1 MEHPLGGPRL
11 VRPGL
16 VGALSAAVVEDLLD
30 GLDHVLPAALQD
42 QLQDAALVAG
52 EDAGQDV
59 DGVHV
64 AGDRGGRGRLLL
76 VFVGL
81 RARIGADGAD
91 GAWSF
96 SSVFQRLRDGRV
108 DERLAVSVL
117 RAGASVP
124 AVRGGH
130 GRGRVALGGCG
141 FAGSLLGCA
150 GPGQL
155 ALRKRLELLDA

>member
-1 MEHPLGGPRL
+1 MLRALEHPLGGPRL

-16 VGALSAAVVEDLLD
+16 VGALSTAVVEDLLD

-52 EDAGQDV
+52 EHAGQDV
-59 DGVHV
+59 NGVHM
-64 AGDRGGRGRLLL
+64 AGGRGGRGRLLF

-81 RARIGADGAD
+81 GAGIRANGAD

-96 SSVFQRLRDGRV
+96 SSVFQRLRDRRA

-117 RAGASVP
+117 
-124 AVRGGH
+124 
-130 GRGRVALGGCG
+130 
-141 FAGSLLGCA
+141 
-150 GPGQL
+150 
-155 ALRKRLELLDA
+155 